1 MVLAAITN
9 CFNTIWFCRKRKR
22 FADNTILVRS
32 VISLIISSTSFTG
45 NNAKLHASS
54 SISDFLLLKAF
65 SVKLNFGNSARIK
78 EVIWQPPILNWVKC
92 NIDWGI
98 YINSNADFLGAFA
111 CNLGNSNSLKAEL
124 NGVMLAI
131 ELAQTE
137 RLVPSLVGDKL
148 NFSYFGLQVFKNSSL
163 AVKK

>member
-1 MVLAAITN
+1 
-9 CFNTIWFCRKRKR
+9 
-22 FADNTILVRS
+22 
-32 VISLIISSTSFTG
+32 
-45 NNAKLHASS
+45 
-54 SISDFLLLKAF
+54 
-65 SVKLNFGNSARIK
+65 
-78 EVIWQPPILNWVKC
+78 
-92 NIDWGI
+92 
-98 YINSNADFLGAFA
+98 LGAFA